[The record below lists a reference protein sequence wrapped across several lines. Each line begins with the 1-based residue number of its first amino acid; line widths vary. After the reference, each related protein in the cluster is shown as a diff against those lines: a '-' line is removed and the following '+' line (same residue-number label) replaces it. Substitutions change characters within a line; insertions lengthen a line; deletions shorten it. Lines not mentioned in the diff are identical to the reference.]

1 MKRAILIL
9 CAMSASAAERHAF
22 TAMRRAILILCAMCA
37 LAAERH
43 SVTAMRRAILI
54 LCAVCALATGRH
66 PVTAIILKIDRAHR
80 SFDASCQA
88 IPGYMEAM
96 TMPFSVRD
104 EKALDGLQPGVAID
118 FTLVVEKRRSYAEAI
133 HIHRYEPIEQEPL
146 RARRLQLLQEA
157 ADPGLAANALKVG
170 QPVPDFTLTDQTGAR
185 ASLSQFAGKVVGITF
200 IYTSCPLPD
209 YCVRLSNNFGRLNKR
224 FADRMGR
231 DLILL
236 TVTFDPVHD
245 DQRTMAQY
253 AARWKA
259 DAKQW
264 HFLTGTLPEVKA
276 VCRLF
281 GLSYWQDEGWLTHS
295 LHTIVVD
302 RQGKLAANFEGNE
315 FTAEQLGDF
324 LSVEMGGRK

>member
-1 MKRAILIL
+1 MKRA
-9 CAMSASAAERHAF
+9 AF
-22 TAMRRAILILCAMCA
+22 LLFAICA
-37 LAAERH
+37 LAVE
-43 SVTAMRRAILI
+43 
-54 LCAVCALATGRH
+54 RH
-66 PVTAIILKIDRAHR
+66 PVTAVILKIDRAHR
-80 SFDASCQA
+80 SFEASCQA

-96 TMPFSVRD
+96 AMPFSVRD
-104 EKALDGLQPGVAID
+104 EKALDGLQPGAAVD
-118 FTLVVEKRRSYAEAI
+118 FTLVVDKNRSYAEAI

-157 ADPGLAANALKVG
+157 EDPSLAANALKVG
-170 QPVPDFTLTDQTGAR
+170 QAVPDFTLTDQTGAR
-185 ASLSQFAGKVVGITF
+185 VALAQFAGKVVGITF

-209 YCVRLSNNFGRLNKR
+209 YCLRLSNNFGRLNKR
-224 FADRMGR
+224 FADQMGR

-236 TVTFDPVHD
+236 TITFDPVHD
-245 DQRTMAQY
+245 DTRVMAQY

-259 DAKQW
+259 DAKSW
-264 HFLTGTLPEVKA
+264 HFLTGSLAEVKA

-302 RQGKLAANFEGNE
+302 RAGKLAANFEGNE

-324 LSVEMGGRK
+324 VSVEMAGRK

>member
-1 MKRAILIL
+1 
-9 CAMSASAAERHAF
+9 
-22 TAMRRAILILCAMCA
+22 MRRAAFLLFAIGA
-37 LAAERH
+37 LAVE
-43 SVTAMRRAILI
+43 
-54 LCAVCALATGRH
+54 RH
-66 PVTAIILKIDRAHR
+66 PVTAVILKIDRAHR
-80 SFDASCQA
+80 SFEASCQA

-96 TMPFSVRD
+96 AMPFSVRD
-104 EKALDGLQPGVAID
+104 EKALDGLQPGAAID
-118 FTLVVEKRRSYAEAI
+118 FILVVDKNRSYAEAI

-146 RARRLQLLQEA
+146 RARRLQLLQDAE
-157 ADPGLAANALKVG
+157 DPSLAANALKVG
-170 QPVPDFTLTDQTGAR
+170 QAVPDFTLTDQTGAR
-185 ASLSQFAGKVVGITF
+185 VALSQFAGKVVGITF

-209 YCVRLSNNFGRLNKR
+209 YCLRLSNNFGRLNRR
-224 FADRMGR
+224 FADKMGR

-245 DQRTMAQY
+245 DARVMAQY

-259 DAKQW
+259 DAKSW
-264 HFLTGTLPEVKA
+264 HFLTGSLAEVKA

-302 RQGKLAANFEGNE
+302 RAGKLAANFEGNE

-324 LSVEMGGRK
+324 VSVEMAGRQP